1 MKKINPQ
8 NRVSVKPEKWE
19 TVMNAR
25 HRREPWC
32 PGRGRGDRSSQSGW
46 RPGPSD
52 TGALASRAQRS
63 CSRCL
68 RQDSHHRTDPHS
80 SSSRTLTS
88 VRLMPVVR
96 RQPECS
102 SLRESWTERGDVL
115 HGGPHGR
122 QKQQAR
128 CLHNTEPGHKH
139 ARQPAAAGIR
149 ALGGNGTEK
158 AACKSQ
164 VYTCRNPEKQK
175 SNPDR
180 LRKTTA

>member
-80 SSSRTLTS
+80 SSSRTFTS

-115 HGGPHGR
+115 HRGPHGR

>member
-1 MKKINPQ
+1 M
-8 NRVSVKPEKWE
+8 
-19 TVMNAR
+19 
-25 HRREPWC
+25 
-32 PGRGRGDRSSQSGW
+32 PGTGGS
-46 RPGPSD
+46 P
-52 TGALASRAQRS
+52 GALGAGEVTTAASPGGDLAPRTQLGASASRAQRS

-80 SSSRTLTS
+80 SSSRTFTS

-158 AACKSQ
+158 AACKSP

>member
-1 MKKINPQ
+1 MKKTNPQ
-8 NRVSVKPEKWE
+8 SRVSVKPEKWE

-32 PGRGRGDRSSQSGW
+32 PGRGRGDCRGHSGW

-52 TGALASRAQRS
+52 TVRHIGVPAQQS

-88 VRLMPVVR
+88 VRLMPVGR
-96 RQPECS
+96 RQPGCS
-102 SLRESWTERGDVL
+102 SLQESWTERGDVL

-128 CLHNTEPGHKH
+128 CLHDTEPGHKH
-139 ARQPAAAGIR
+139 TRQPAAAGIR
-149 ALGGNGTEK
+149 APGGNGH
-158 AACKSQ
+158 
-164 VYTCRNPEKQK
+164 
-175 SNPDR
+175 
-180 LRKTTA
+180 